1 MSITK
6 TTELCKVGRRY
17 ITYERIFEL
26 DEERC
31 KKALQIVLNSKPAV
45 KDEKL
50 EAISKHVS

>member
-1 MSITK
+1 MSITR
-6 TTELCKVGRRY
+6 TTEICKVGRRL
-17 ITYERIFEL
+17 ITYERIYEL

-50 EAISKHVS
+50 EAIS